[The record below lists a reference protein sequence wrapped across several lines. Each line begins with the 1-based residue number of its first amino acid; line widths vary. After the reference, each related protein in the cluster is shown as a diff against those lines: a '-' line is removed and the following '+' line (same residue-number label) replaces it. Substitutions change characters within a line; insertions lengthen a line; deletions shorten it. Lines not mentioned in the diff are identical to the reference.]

1 MSPNIWLEMTDDGM
15 LIATDGDRVN
25 PVKTW
30 TYSDFERFLDE
41 SITPSMYEFMA
52 NYVYNN
58 LNKRALWEVEGDCYD
73 GDYDED
79 AVNAYFELP
88 WQERQ
93 KLHEQTLTNLE
104 AEFER
109 AREKT
114 EAAKTFL
121 AEGLPFDPTS
131 PIYTEVRTYINEL
144 RHKNEEKMN
153 DLERQI
159 HEEECWRGGWEKGES
174 DTEGPTYDG
183 ADEN

>member
-15 LIATDGDRVN
+15 LIATDGDREN

-30 TYSDFERFLDE
+30 TYSDFERHLNE

-88 WQERQ
+88 WRERQ
-93 KLHEQTLTNLE
+93 MLHEQTLANLE
-104 AEFER
+104 AELNR
-109 AREKT
+109 YDEKMKACDDMPT
-114 EAAKTFL
+114 
-121 AEGLPFDPTS
+121 FDPSS
-131 PIYTEVRTYINEL
+131 PIFVEYSEFQSDLKAKMTAKVERLTREL
-144 RHKNEEKMN
+144 
-153 DLERQI
+153 Q
-159 HEEECWRGGWEKGES
+159 EEECWRGGWEDGES
-174 DTEGPTYDG
+174 QSGGPMYDPM
-183 ADEN
+183 DE